1 MPETL
6 HAARVTRAGRWLAQ
20 AVLAAL
26 MGTSG
31 VASAAVYSYVEWSA
45 ADVAN
50 GTASGLITL
59 PDQSTVGVSFAATT
73 ASGAPGT
80 LYGAQING
88 QGTNFWMPAT
98 PYISSEVE
106 NPPPDPDILRLSGGD
121 NETYT
126 VKLSEPIKD
135 PIMAILSL
143 GQSNQTIVYD
153 FDAPFTIVSQG
164 TGYYGGSDT
173 ALVQLPN
180 DVLQGTEGHG
190 TIQFLGTF
198 STFSWTVPKP
208 EVWHGFTF
216 GIRTTERLEPTPD
229 GGAGGQGDA
238 TGGTGGFPGTG
249 GRGATG
255 STGGF
260 PGTGGQGATGGTGGF
275 PGTGGQGARA
285 GAGGAA
291 GYGGLQGR
299 GGAAGATSDAGGG
312 GAGGPGNGGSAG
324 ARPGQGGGG
333 APGSGGQGGH
343 GGAAGRGEPS
353 VAGLFGGKY
362 GGTPSGPGGTQGPAG
377 SAGAM
382 ASGAGGAGGT
392 ASPPTASG
400 GGCSCGV
407 GGGESRD
414 VAALALALGVLGR
427 SRRRR
432 RST

>member
-255 STGGF
+255 GTGGF
-260 PGTGGQGATGGTGGF
+260 PGTGGQGAT
-275 PGTGGQGARA
+275 A

-414 VAALALALGVLGR
+414 VAVLALALGVLGR

>member
-26 MGTSG
+26 MGTPG

-173 ALVQLPN
+173 ALVRLPN

-229 GGAGGQGDA
+229 GGAGGQGDT

-255 STGGF
+255 GTGGF
-260 PGTGGQGATGGTGGF
+260 PGTGGQGAT
-275 PGTGGQGARA
+275 A
-285 GAGGAA
+285 GAGG
-291 GYGGLQGR
+291 GGGFGGLQGR

-333 APGSGGQGGH
+333 APGNGGQGGH

-362 GGTPSGPGGTQGPAG
+362 GGNPSGPGGTQGPAG